1 MRLLWNNLADLYTIT
16 ASTEATGYPA
26 TNLQDTQLAKVWRS
40 TTASTSILTID
51 FVTTQ
56 AFTCA
61 SIVGHNFN
69 ASVVAYFET
78 AATSSF
84 SAVSLVAT
92 IDFNADTMI
101 RFFASQS
108 NRYARYR
115 IENSTA
121 TDGYLEA
128 GRVFAGT
135 YYDFVGYDPSVDF
148 PYQLEDTSTRHD
160 SWSGQI
166 FGNPG
171 VTLKI
176 YEFAL
181 PFLTNTMRTDLETIY
196 QTVYTVKPVI
206 LVPSTTLTTVA
217 PLYCVFNKEL
227 AFNHLFSQN
236 WNCQMAF
243 KEAK

>member
-1 MRLLWNNLADLYTIT
+1 MRLLWNNLADSYTIT
-16 ASTEATGYPA
+16 ASNAATGYPA
-26 TNLQDTQLAKVWRS
+26 ANLQDTQLAKLWRS
-40 TTASTSILTID
+40 TSASTSVLTID
-51 FVTTQ
+51 FATTQ

-61 SIVGHNFN
+61 AILNHNFN
-69 ASVVAYFET
+69 ASVEAYFET

-92 IDFNADTMI
+92 IEYNADTMI
-101 RFFASQS
+101 RFFTSQS

-115 IENSTA
+115 IVNSSV
-121 TDGYLEA
+121 TDAYHEA
-128 GRVFAGT
+128 GRIFAGT
-135 YYDFVGYDPSVDF
+135 YYDFVGYDPGIDF

-160 SWSGQI
+160 SWTGQV

-171 VTLKI
+171 TTLKI

-181 PFLTNTMRTDLETIY
+181 PFITNTMRTDLETIF

-217 PLYCVFNKEL
+217 PLYCVFNREL
-227 AFNHLFSQN
+227 AFNHIYSQN